1 MGMSVSPLDR
11 ITPPFAVPAGHDS
24 ALPEPEALAAAHGF
38 RTQLA
43 VLTAFWSY
51 VALSNVLYA
60 NSMQA
65 SFSNMKMERVFA
77 PWDAR
82 LIQHL
87 VLYPL
92 FLLSMWRSMRTGW
105 QPLWR
110 AIPLQLLC
118 ALGFAVLAS
127 PSLVLGE
134 YLTHEW
140 HREEWTHSDFV
151 KTWGSWQGFAT
162 HEIPIWVASIT
173 SFLVTYGFG
182 LALVMG
188 FAFYQRLRD
197 SQLRSAALE
206 RALTRAHLAALRM
219 QLSPHTLFNL
229 LHTIRGQIAW
239 DPPAAQAMVVQLG
252 DLLRRLL
259 NAGEREFSRLSD
271 ELQFVAL
278 YLELQQKRFADR
290 LTIAAPGP
298 DDIPRAWVP
307 SLILQPLVENAVVHG
322 LAGHEGAVTIRVE
335 AGVSGEEL
343 TLRVINTVAPGK
355 LGGHSGIGL
364 ANVRERLTVQFGER
378 AGSDAGAA

>member
-1 MGMSVSPLDR
+1 MRAADPEISGKMSASPLER
-11 ITPPFAVPAGHDS
+11 ITPALGALTRQDA
-24 ALPEPEALAAAHGF
+24 ALPRGDTLAGALAL
-38 RTQLA
+38 RPQLA
-43 VLTAFWSY
+43 VLTAFWIY

-182 LALVMG
+182 LALAWGVVG
-188 FAFYQRLRD
+188 GALVGGVAGRLR
-197 SQLRSAALE
+197 
-206 RALTRAHLAALRM
+206 
-219 QLSPHTLFNL
+219 
-229 LHTIRGQIAW
+229 G
-239 DPPAAQAMVVQLG
+239 PP
-252 DLLRRLL
+252 D
-259 NAGEREFSRLSD
+259 
-271 ELQFVAL
+271 
-278 YLELQQKRFADR
+278 
-290 LTIAAPGP
+290 
-298 DDIPRAWVP
+298 
-307 SLILQPLVENAVVHG
+307 
-322 LAGHEGAVTIRVE
+322 
-335 AGVSGEEL
+335 
-343 TLRVINTVAPGK
+343 
-355 LGGHSGIGL
+355 
-364 ANVRERLTVQFGER
+364 
-378 AGSDAGAA
+378 